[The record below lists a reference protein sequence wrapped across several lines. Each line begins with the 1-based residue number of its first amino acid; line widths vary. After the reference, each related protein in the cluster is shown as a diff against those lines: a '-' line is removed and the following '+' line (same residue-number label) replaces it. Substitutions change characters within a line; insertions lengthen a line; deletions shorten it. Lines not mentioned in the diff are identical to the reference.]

1 MTQSRPHKCCGG
13 PGSRSIPSP
22 GEAGGG
28 RGPRAV
34 PGGSSPI
41 LALQPS
47 PLSRAPQGP
56 LYRAPPS
63 GGPRQGSGLPWGQP
77 RRGLCPGAGPSP
89 GAAEG
94 AGGQGPLQVAT
105 GAAGDGGL
113 HPWPCPAP
121 GLAGL
126 GRGSPR
132 SPGGLA
138 WPLPACFLR
147 LITALPPL
155 GSSQKDPEEP
165 QPPHQ
170 GFLRP
175 RSLWNSQE
183 FGNLS
188 QNHWGEGTW
197 PRHTTP
203 LPSSSTPPHWG
214 DPWPLSPWSV
224 EVSLRPLPPAMLG
237 VGQGHECPLLPTQ
250 DSAWGLEA
258 PEVSH
263 TPCQN
268 PPRASPSSHEIPDGK
283 GPGAKAG

>member
-1 MTQSRPHKCCGG
+1 MTQSRPHKCCCG

-147 LITALPPL
+147 LLTALPPL
-155 GSSQKDPEEP
+155 GSI
-165 QPPHQ
+165 
-170 GFLRP
+170 R
-175 RSLWNSQE
+175 
-183 FGNLS
+183 
-188 QNHWGEGTW
+188 TI
-197 PRHTTP
+197 
-203 LPSSSTPPHWG
+203 
-214 DPWPLSPWSV
+214 
-224 EVSLRPLPPAMLG
+224 
-237 VGQGHECPLLPTQ
+237 
-250 DSAWGLEA
+250 
-258 PEVSH
+258 
-263 TPCQN
+263 
-268 PPRASPSSHEIPDGK
+268 RAR
-283 GPGAKAG
+283 